1 MKTNNKKKKS
11 HDMHRMMDKNKSLEK
26 KNIEIIRNKIR
37 NKTMNWTRNELSS
50 LLFFLKIQINK
61 NKLTNNK

>member
-1 MKTNNKKKKS
+1 MP
-11 HDMHRMMDKNKSLEK
+11 RMMDKNKSLEK
-26 KNIEIIRNKIR
+26 KNIKIIRNKIR
-37 NKTMNWTRNELSS
+37 NKTMNWTRSELSS